1 MSLLKKKYGFACV
14 GIKERKGD
22 LRGTGL
28 NPLLISYSDLVR
40 REKEFLYFHS
50 YLNCS
55 FSIKE

>member
-40 REKEFLYFHS
+40 REKNFCTFTR
-50 YLNCS
+50 
-55 FSIKE
+55 I